1 MEVAEVI
8 LAILVLGF
16 ALGFL
21 VRHLSLVRER
31 EAKEYL
37 RDIIGSFAKV
47 HVPPYRY
54 TLVQY
59 HHEIF
64 KNGDEHVKRT
74 YRISAL
80 DHPLS
85 WIKIRMGA
93 SADAALSDMNLR
105 AHRVRGDISTHC
117 ATALYENTPRKKRAL
132 VIFPNPLPPGKEEEI
147 RVEYT
152 WPKAWRDLVV
162 NMEDTAWY
170 NIDTDIEL
178 LEVEITLPKE
188 LMIEKIWAEP
198 QIGEIILKTDRVAL
212 WTAQKPPHN
221 LYRLCITAK
230 NR

>member
-1 MEVAEVI
+1 MVEVI
-8 LAILVLGF
+8 VPVLALGF

-21 VRHLSLVRER
+21 VRHLSLLRER

-37 RDIIGSFAKV
+37 RDVIGSFAKI

-54 TLVQY
+54 TLVRY
-59 HHEIF
+59 RHEIF
-64 KNGDEHVKRT
+64 MNGDERVKRT

-93 SADAALSDMNLR
+93 SAGAALSDMNLS
-105 AHRVRGDISTHC
+105 AHRTRGEISTPC

-132 VIFPNPLPPGKEEEI
+132 VIFPNPLPPGQEEEI

-178 LEVEITLPKE
+178 LEVEIALPKE
-188 LMIEKIWAEP
+188 FVIEKIRAEP

-221 LYRLCITAK
+221 LYRLCITVK